1 MSPSTNPSLDNELSA
16 VNTILN
22 AIGQSPVSSFD
33 SNNPEL
39 SLIHN
44 ILIEVSKDVQ
54 NEGWTYN
61 TERHIKVSPNSNNNI
76 VVSEVATS
84 LGVPTLSRIDVHDGL
99 TDRTINTVIRDNGGT
114 LMLYD
119 KLNHTFTFNSDQL
132 IDVVFLVKF
141 EHLPSVFQRYITL
154 RAAGRA
160 ATQLVANPQL
170 VQLLSTQEMQAR
182 STCID
187 YECDQEDPSFLVI
200 PDDTTY
206 RSFIPSDA
214 LRR

>member
-54 NEGWTYN
+54 NEGWTFN
-61 TERHIKVSPNSNNNI
+61 TERHIKVSPNVNDKI
-76 VVSEVATS
+76 VVSEVATQ
-84 LGVPTLSRIDVHDGL
+84 LGVAAISRIDIHDGL
-99 TDRTINTVIRDNGGT
+99 NDRLINTVIRDNGGV
-114 LMLYD
+114 LMVYD
-119 KLNHTFTFNSDQL
+119 KLNHTFTFDNDKL
-132 IDVVFLVKF
+132 VDVVFLVKF

-182 STCID
+182 ANCLD
-187 YECDQEDPSFLVI
+187 YDCDIEDPSFLGI
-200 PDDTTY
+200 PDETTY